1 MSDEYKR
8 KEIKS
13 TYQRAVELYKNAV
26 DNITHNAETQRELT
40 PFLKRHIS
48 ETFLKAA
55 ELFEKSGK
63 LDYARHGF
71 EGALKYA
78 PNKDYE
84 AKAKQGLADIQ
95 KSKEGG
101 LEKQLLS
108 IMSIA
113 TLLASLFFVSSDLT
127 GFAISNISQDTSLW
141 IGFCFFVCGLVF
153 AFLFLKNKRKFSK
166 HL

>member
-13 TYQRAVELYKNAV
+13 TYQRAVELYQSAV
-26 DNITHNAETQRELT
+26 DQLTRNTETQRELT
-40 PFLKRHIS
+40 PFLKRNIS
-48 ETFLKAA
+48 ETFFKAA

-63 LDYARHGF
+63 LDYAQHGF

-84 AKAKQGLADIQ
+84 KKAREGLAAVH
-95 KSKEGG
+95 KSQQGG
-101 LEKQLLS
+101 LEKQVLS
-108 IMSIA
+108 IMSIVS
-113 TLLASLFFVSSDLT
+113 LLASLFFVSSNLT
-127 GFAISNISQDTSLW
+127 GFAVSNFTTNDLQWAGL
-141 IGFCFFVCGLVF
+141 CFFACGLVF
-153 AFLFLKNKRKFSK
+153 VFLFLRKKYSSK